1 MQTYDVLSDGIIFN
15 MNFDRQQIIVKNQD
29 TILMDKK
36 KENNIN
42 HILKE
47 VNTKIYQFV
56 LSDSQKNININGH
69 FHG

>member
-15 MNFDRQQIIVKNQD
+15 MNFDRQQTIVKKQD

-36 KENNIN
+36 KENN
-42 HILKE
+42 ILKE

-56 LSDSQKNININGH
+56 LSDSQKNINININDH

>member
-47 VNTKIYQFV
+47 VNIKLYQFV

>member
-15 MNFDRQQIIVKNQD
+15 MNFDRQQTIVKKQD

-47 VNTKIYQFV
+47 VNIKLYQFV